1 MAGAESIEPA
11 GARLVERLRAVHLEM
26 VDAVLGGDGLG
37 RVAQLAADAG
47 GAVVAIVVPR
57 LGAAACSR
65 GGPSD
70 LAALRR
76 YVGERARDRPAEVP
90 GGVLAEVP
98 IASGDEAIGSVLM
111 LGEPGTPVSSE
122 ATEFLHAAAVAA
134 LTEVAVE
141 EAKDEVEQNLR
152 GSFLEEL
159 RAKAGE
165 FDAGE
170 VLRRA
175 ARLGCDLSRGAVA
188 LCAQLTSDRPR
199 HVVATIAGELTG
211 GLAQHME
218 LPGGVPRVYSDV
230 LSRLAGERPY
240 SWVAGYLEWLEGKE
254 ARTPYHAL
262 LEEELASLQG

>member
-1 MAGAESIEPA
+1 MTAAQPIEPA
-11 GARLVERLRAVHLEM
+11 RHAGLVERLRGVHLEM
-26 VDAVLGGDGLG
+26 VDAVLAGDGLA

-47 GAVVAIVVPR
+47 GGAVAIVVPR

-76 YVGERARDRPAEVP
+76 YAGERLRDRPAQVP
-90 GGVLAEVP
+90 PGVLAEVP
-98 IASGDEAIGSVLM
+98 IAAGDEPIGCVLM
-111 LGEPGTPVSSE
+111 LGEPGTPVSPE
-122 ATEFLHAAAVAA
+122 ATEFLHLAAVAA

-165 FDAGE
+165 LDASE

-188 LCAQLTSDRPR
+188 LCAQLTTDRPR
-199 HVVATIAGELTG
+199 HVVATIAGEHAGALV
-211 GLAQHME
+211 QHME
-218 LPGGVPRVYSDV
+218 LPGDVPRVYALLPAVEGAAPDAT
-230 LSRLAGERPY
+230 LGAARRLA
-240 SWVAGYLEWLEGKE
+240 
-254 ARTPYHAL
+254 ARL
-262 LEEELASLQG
+262 